1 MIHDV
6 QDKVVLITGANR
18 GIGRAILEGAIQQGA
33 RKVYAAVRQ
42 LDRAA
47 ALVAELGERVVPVY
61 IDMQDADSVQALAA
75 TATDVE
81 VLINNAGV
89 LTTEGPLSEAAVQS
103 LQHEINTNV
112 FGLIHLARAFAP
124 ILKANRGGALIQV
137 NSVVSMRAYAGFA
150 TYSASKAAAYSI
162 TQSLRDVL
170 AAQGT
175 RVISV
180 HPGPIATDMGR
191 EAGLEAIAEPPVL
204 VADAIW
210 QALKD
215 GSTHAY
221 PDTMAKQ
228 IGAAYQFFAENVV
241 EAPPAE
247 IPA

>member
-1 MIHDV
+1 MTTDV

-18 GIGRAILEGAIQQGA
+18 GIGRAILESAIQRGA
-33 RKVYAAVRQ
+33 KKVYAAIRQ
-42 LDRAA
+42 LDRASV
-47 ALVAELGERVVPVY
+47 LVDELGDRVVPVLV
-61 IDMQDADSVQALAA
+61 DMRDSQTIRELAA

-89 LTTEGPLSEAAVQS
+89 LTTAGPLSDAAVES
-103 LQHEINTNV
+103 LQYEFDTNV
-112 FGLIHLARAFAP
+112 FGLIHLAQAFAP
-124 ILKANRGGALIQV
+124 VLKANDGGVLVQV

-191 EAGLEAIAEPPVL
+191 EAGLEAIAEPPSL

-210 QALKD
+210 DAMRIGKV
-215 GSTHAY
+215 HAY
-221 PDTMAKQ
+221 PDSMAKQ
-228 IGAAYQFFAENVV
+228 IGTAYQFFAEHVV

>member
-1 MIHDV
+1 MNPDV
-6 QDKVVLITGANR
+6 QDQVVLITGANR
-18 GIGRAILEGAIQQGA
+18 GIGRAILESALQQGA
-33 RKVYAAVRQ
+33 KKVYAAVRQ
-42 LDRAA
+42 VDRVAT
-47 ALVAELGERVVPVY
+47 LVQELGDRVVPVHV
-61 IDMQDADSVQALAA
+61 DLQDPQSIQAIAA

-89 LTTEGPLSEAAVQS
+89 LRTTGPLSESAVES
-103 LQHEINTNV
+103 LQYEINTNV
-112 FGLIHLARAFAP
+112 CGLIRIAQAFAP
-124 ILKANRGGALIQV
+124 VLKANGGGVLIQV
-137 NSVVSMRAYAGFA
+137 NSVVSLRAYAGFA

-162 TQSLRDVL
+162 TQSLRDTL

-191 EAGLEAIAEPPVL
+191 EAGLEAIAESPSL

-210 QALKD
+210 DAMRA
-215 GSTHAY
+215 GHMHAY

-228 IGAAYQFFAENVV
+228 IGSAYQFFAENVV
-241 EAPPAE
+241 EPPPAE

>member
-1 MIHDV
+1 MNPDV
-6 QDKVVLITGANR
+6 QDQVVLITGANR
-18 GIGRAILEGAIQQGA
+18 GIGRAILESALQQGA
-33 RKVYAAVRQ
+33 KKVYAAVRQ
-42 LDRAA
+42 VDRAA
-47 ALVAELGERVVPVY
+47 TLVQELGDRVVPVHV
-61 IDMQDADSVQALAA
+61 DLQDPPSIQALAA

-89 LTTEGPLSEAAVQS
+89 LRTTGPLSESAVES
-103 LQHEINTNV
+103 LQYEINTNV
-112 FGLIHLARAFAP
+112 CGLIRIAQAFAP
-124 ILKANRGGALIQV
+124 VLKANGGGVLIQV
-137 NSVVSMRAYAGFA
+137 NSVVSLRAYAGFA

-162 TQSLRDVL
+162 TQSLRDTL

-191 EAGLEAIAEPPVL
+191 EAGLEAIAESPSL

-210 QALKD
+210 NAMRT
-215 GSTHAY
+215 GHMHVY

-228 IGAAYQFFAENVV
+228 IGSAYQFFAENVV
-241 EAPPAE
+241 EPPPAE

>member
-1 MIHDV
+1 MTDSV

-33 RKVYAAVRQ
+33 KKVYAAVRRV
-42 LDRAA
+42 DRAA
-47 ALVAELGERVVPVY
+47 SLVDELGDRVVPVF
-61 IDMQDADSVQALAA
+61 IDMQDAKSIRDLAA
-75 TATDVE
+75 IATDVE

-89 LTTEGPLSEAAVQS
+89 LTTEGPLSDVAVQS
-103 LQHEINTNV
+103 LQHELNTNV
-112 FGLIHLARAFAP
+112 FGLMHLAQAFAP
-124 ILKANRGGALIQV
+124 VLKANGGGVLIQV
-137 NSVVSMRAYAGFA
+137 NSLVSLRAYAGFA

-170 AAQGT
+170 ATQGT

-191 EAGLEAIAEPPVL
+191 EAGLEAIAEPPSL

-210 QALKD
+210 DVMRA
-215 GSTHAY
+215 GRVHAY